1 MIRTNRNK
9 QADFA
14 DILSALGDNA
24 GGKPSQLSGDDG
36 NEDQEPIAPANGRKT
51 APHPTVRL
59 RHVLGSVSWRWL
71 NRLRPHPSAPAVA
84 YAEEA
89 AEAAEPAEANTAS
102 RPKPEPPKVQPAQT
116 EDEAIAEELGLR
128 ADLAD
133 VDLKQIRREFAKKN
147 HPDRFGPAQRMRA
160 ARRMSIANMLI
171 DQHLKQKA
179 SAR

>member
-1 MIRTNRNK
+1 MIRMKRNK
-9 QADFA
+9 QGDFA

-24 GGKPSQLSGDDG
+24 ADKPLQFAADDG
-36 NEDQEPIAPANGRKT
+36 NEDEAPIAPADRPKA

-59 RHVLGSVSWRWL
+59 RHLLGSVSWRWL
-71 NRLRPHPSAPAVA
+71 NRLRPHPLTPAAA

-89 AEAAEPAEANTAS
+89 AEAIAAGGLE
-102 RPKPEPPKVQPAQT
+102 KPEPPKVQPAQT
-116 EDEAIAEELGLR
+116 EDEAIAEELGLC

-133 VDLKQIRREFAKKN
+133 VDLKQMRRDFAKKN

-171 DQHLKQKA
+171 DQHLKQKT